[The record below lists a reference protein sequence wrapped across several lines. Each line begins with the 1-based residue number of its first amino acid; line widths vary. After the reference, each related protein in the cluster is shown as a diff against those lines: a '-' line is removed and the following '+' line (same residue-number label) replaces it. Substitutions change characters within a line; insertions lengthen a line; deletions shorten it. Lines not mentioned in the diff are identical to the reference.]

1 MFVELL
7 VWGAKFTKKS
17 AETTLAQPQL
27 LQRGVELKTRSVGNV
42 SGVVRRTLGVRRT
55 PIPSIALEHPF
66 GLISRP
72 PSGAPPHTAVV
83 AMWGGDRKR
92 REEGFCQP

>member
-1 MFVELL
+1 M
-7 VWGAKFTKKS
+7 
-17 AETTLAQPQL
+17 
-27 LQRGVELKTRSVGNV
+27 ELKTRSVGDV
-42 SGVVRRTLGVRRT
+42 SGNARRALYVRRT